1 MLATTVIVLK
11 GAQAS
16 SVAITLDVL
25 AAANRVCEVLGDPPA
40 FDVRLSGSGAPI
52 YRPLLSFPEAQYET
66 PELLIVPALGC
77 SNLEM
82 PTKSPIYRD
91 RLSMEDALAA
101 RGQIR
106 EAAQAGSHIAS
117 SCTGTLL
124 VASTG
129 QLARRR
135 VTTAWWLAPV
145 FGEMF
150 PDVVLDNEQ
159 LVVSDGSFTTA
170 GAGMS
175 QVDLMVKL
183 VARFAGAMIADI
195 CVKRM
200 VLDERQSQVPYMAMG
215 LLAASD
221 EKVEHAAAWVKRR
234 LDQAFDVND
243 VASAVG
249 LSSRTF
255 YRRVVRATGLSPVQ
269 FLRQLRLEQAIELI
283 RSTPLAFDEIAFRV
297 GYADASTLRSLIRR
311 TMGVGPRELRSKTT
325 RSQNVESKA
334 AYAAGIAGETV
345 GEIATQFGGCAN
357 GAVPRSKLET
367 ADGYANADCCEP
379 PGQTRPILRALG
391 SQNHRAV
398 QR

>member
-1 MLATTVIVLK
+1 
-11 GAQAS
+11 
-16 SVAITLDVL
+16 
-25 AAANRVCEVLGDPPA
+25 
-40 FDVRLSGSGAPI
+40 
-52 YRPLLSFPEAQYET
+52 LLSFPEAQHET

-77 SNLEM
+77 SNLET

-91 RLSMEDALAA
+91 RLNMEDALAA

-106 EAAQAGSHIAS
+106 EAVQAGSHIAS

-334 AYAAGIAGETV
+334 AYAA
-345 GEIATQFGGCAN
+345 
-357 GAVPRSKLET
+357 
-367 ADGYANADCCEP
+367 
-379 PGQTRPILRALG
+379 
-391 SQNHRAV
+391 
-398 QR
+398 

>member
-1 MLATTVIVLK
+1 MLATTVVVLQ

-16 SVAITLDVL
+16 GVAITLDVL
-25 AAANRVCEVLGDPPA
+25 AAANRFCEVLGNPPA
-40 FDVRLSGSGAPI
+40 FDVRLSGSGAATF
-52 YRPLLSFPEAQYET
+52 RPLLSFPEATHES

-77 SNLEM
+77 SNAEA
-82 PTKSPIYRD
+82 PTESLIYRE

-101 RGQIR
+101 CGEIR
-106 EAAQAGSHIAS
+106 EALQAGSHVAS

-129 QLARRR
+129 LLARRT

-150 PDVVLDNEQ
+150 PDILLDTEQVVI
-159 LVVSDGSFTTA
+159 SDGSFTTA

-175 QVDLMVKL
+175 QVDVMVKL
-183 VARFAGAMIADI
+183 VARFAGANVADL

-200 VLDERQSQVPYMAMG
+200 VLDERRSQVPYMAMG

-221 EKVEHAAAWVKRR
+221 EKVEKAAAWVKSR
-234 LDQAFDVND
+234 LDQAFDIND

-255 YRRVVRATGLSPVQ
+255 YRRVMRATGLSPVQ
-269 FLRQLRLEQAIELI
+269 FLRQLRLEHAIELI

-297 GYADASTLRSLIRR
+297 GYSDASTLRSLIRR

-325 RSQNVESKA
+325 RSQNVES
-334 AYAAGIAGETV
+334 GER
-345 GEIATQFGGCAN
+345 
-357 GAVPRSKLET
+357 PRLN
-367 ADGYANADCCEP
+367 Y
-379 PGQTRPILRALG
+379 
-391 SQNHRAV
+391 
-398 QR
+398 

>member
-1 MLATTVIVLK
+1 MYDPPTEADMLATTIVVLQ

-25 AAANRVCEVLGDPPA
+25 AAANRVCAVLGNPPA
-40 FDVRLSGSGAPI
+40 FDVRLSGSGAAV
-52 YRPLLSFPEAQYET
+52 YRPLLSFPEAQHES

-82 PTKSPIYRD
+82 PTKSLIYRE
-91 RLSMEDALAA
+91 RLSLEDALAA
-101 RGQIR
+101 CGQIR
-106 EAAQAGSHIAS
+106 EALQAGSHVAS

-129 QLARRR
+129 KLARRR

-145 FGEMF
+145 FREMF
-150 PDVVLDNEQ
+150 PDIVVDTEQ

-183 VARFAGAMIADI
+183 VARFAGANVADF

-200 VLDERQSQVPYMAMG
+200 VLDERRSQVPYMAMG

-221 EKVEHAAAWVKRR
+221 EKVEKAAAWVKSR
-234 LDQAFDVND
+234 LDQAFDIND

-249 LSSRTF
+249 LSGRTF

-269 FLRQLRLEQAIELI
+269 FLRQLRLEHAIELI
-283 RSTPLAFDEIAFRV
+283 RSTPLAFEEIAFRV

-311 TMGVGPRELRSKTT
+311 TMGVGPRELRSKAPK
-325 RSQNVESKA
+325 NVEAKTARA
-334 AYAAGIAGETV
+334 ARTASETL
-345 GEIATQFGGCAN
+345 A
-357 GAVPRSKLET
+357 K
-367 ADGYANADCCEP
+367 
-379 PGQTRPILRALG
+379 
-391 SQNHRAV
+391 
-398 QR
+398 